1 MSEALPRQ
9 ESQEAGTQ
17 QEQRPWV
24 RERSDSLT
32 SEDWVVRTSGLTKMW
47 CPL

>member
-17 QEQRPWV
+17 QEQQPGRLRKTRV
-24 RERSDSLT
+24 RELSDSLT
-32 SEDWVVRTSGLTKMW
+32 SEDRV
-47 CPL
+47 